1 MPNFTPE
8 NLLLYMY
15 NEMNE
20 EERSEMERELQK
32 NWSLNEKLLVIK
44 EAEDRLNKMSLKSPR
59 QKTLDAI
66 FQYVQKP
73 SEVPKPL

>member
-32 NWSLNEKLLVIK
+32 NWSLNEKLLVLK

-59 QKTLDAI
+59 QKTVDAI
-66 FQYVQKP
+66 LQYVQKP
-73 SEVPKPL
+73 SEVQKPL